1 MNPSSTLSPKDWI
14 EQCVRLVLQRVPDVD
29 RRDAV
34 TCAEDMHQAWP
45 DLRPEDAVKRYFD
58 DPRFDQ
64 TDWSVFELK

>member
-1 MNPSSTLSPKDWI
+1 MGTTGVIRSQSWI

-29 RRDAV
+29 ARDAQ
-34 TCAEDMHQAWP
+34 TCAEEMARAWP
-45 DLRPEDAVKRYFD
+45 ELTPDEAVRRYFE